1 MVNAAIELVEM
12 VKAFAT
18 GRLLSAIVFWQ
29 TVVQIDA
36 DLNGIDHRSLGNPS
50 VDVLTSNRNLG
61 LSSVKGFILQLT
73 QRTAINRIGKISP
86 KVLNVKVVGTSTNLL
101 IRPQTDLNR
110 AMLDFRMLQQI

>member
-36 DLNGIDHRSLGNPS
+36 
-50 VDVLTSNRNLG
+50 T
-61 LSSVKGFILQLT
+61 
-73 QRTAINRIGKISP
+73 
-86 KVLNVKVVGTSTNLL
+86 
-101 IRPQTDLNR
+101 
-110 AMLDFRMLQQI
+110 